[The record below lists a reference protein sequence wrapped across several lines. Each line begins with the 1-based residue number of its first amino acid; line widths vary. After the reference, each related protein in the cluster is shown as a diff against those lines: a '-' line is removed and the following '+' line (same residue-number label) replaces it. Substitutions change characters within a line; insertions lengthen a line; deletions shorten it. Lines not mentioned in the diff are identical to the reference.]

1 MTEKQ
6 RDLIKELAEIIALI
20 AEDPEVFTVD
30 YIMDRYIGEMM
41 YRSMDDE

>member
-1 MTEKQ
+1 MTNEQKK
-6 RDLIKELAEIIALI
+6 LIKELAEIIALI
-20 AEDPEVFTVD
+20 VEDPEIFTVD